1 MFCSKCGAQNADGA
15 AFCKSCG
22 TRLMQMERNET
33 VNTVRGG
40 GTVSTPLKSHLNFKN
55 RVDKTEP
62 STQGESFVNTSP
74 DEEEVSSNGT
84 PSPSL
89 IDKTAAFL
97 IAIPVYHL

>member
-1 MFCSKCGAQNADGA
+1 
-15 AFCKSCG
+15 
-22 TRLMQMERNET
+22 
-33 VNTVRGG
+33 
-40 GTVSTPLKSHLNFKN
+40 
-55 RVDKTEP
+55 
-62 STQGESFVNTSP
+62 VNTSP